1 MVGSRLRDEDQQLGL
16 PFATACTPYAAPRFL
31 PFTDQS
37 SWPAFDQ
44 VAVSTSIGRSTSP
57 SSPFSTLLQLVVV

>member
-1 MVGSRLRDEDQQLGL
+1 MAVSRLRDEDQQLGL
-16 PFATACTPYAAPRFL
+16 PFAAVRTPYAAPPFL

-57 SSPFSTLLQLVVV
+57 SSPFSTLLQLVVI